1 MALEESLRIDS
12 EADLADLDKTIDKID
27 DVGSA
32 MRDIEGAGDDAE
44 RGTAKASGGLSSMVG
59 WLGKAAG
66 ALGALGLAAGMGGAV
81 MAGVNASL
89 AWSEALH
96 TLQAQTGATAAQ
108 VEEYKAIGQD
118 LYKGGW
124 GDGVEDVVA
133 SMSTVA
139 QITGASGTQLEGL
152 TENALALRQAFGTDV
167 RESVDAVDKAMIQ
180 FGINGNQA
188 FDLIAYT
195 LQRTGDPAGDLLETV
210 SEFGTNFEDLGYSA
224 DQMFQVLNQGSD
236 AGIFQFAKI
245 GDAVKEFGIRTKEG
259 GEDVQTAFKDIFK
272 AGEKWTFASNFDED
286 VQITIDSSKE
296 LFAAIRDGSVDI
308 ADVADEVSEYLLS
321 IEDPLER
328 NRLGVALLGS
338 YYEDLGDDILTA
350 MDITETGV
358 DGANGSMNRMKDAMQ
373 NGLRPALE
381 RLKRTG
387 LTFLANFLEPLVT
400 KVVDKAVPA
409 IEDMADFLENDAAPA
424 LEKFADAIGD
434 KAGPAIE
441 DIAEFAGEAADTIGD
456 FADEVSTFV
465 ARNPMVITYLTY
477 FAVAL
482 GVLVGA
488 AVVIPAIIGAITAV
502 MGGLATV
509 MGVVFSPI
517 VLIALALA
525 ALGLAYKE
533 NLFGFRDAVNEVAGV
548 VGEAFE
554 RIREFIAGLVDAFKT
569 GGLSGAGQFI
579 QDKLINPITEAVQNV
594 NWGEVVSTL
603 WGNFKNM
610 LGVGLALIWQASV
623 WVNENI
629 TQPMFN
635 YLRNVNWGEVLS
647 TFWNTFKTVMSAY
660 ISLYFN
666 AALWVNEHI
675 VQPMR
680 DYLANVNWGEVVST
694 LWSNFK
700 TLMSAAIAL
709 HWQAAVWVRDHVMQ
723 PIFDYLSNVN
733 WGEVVS
739 TLWSNFKTI
748 MTTAIALYFQAV
760 VWVKEHIIDPLVNA
774 VTNVDWAGVLT
785 SVGDF
790 GGSLFTKLKE
800 TLPDVGAWI
809 NEHIITPI
817 AEALSGLGAMV
828 KGAINAAIP
837 DSIGFD
843 VPGVDLGPLGSI
855 DGQHIGLDI
864 PDPFPGYASGTPWT
878 GSGRNSDMAGVVHQ
892 REAVVP
898 EGGMRVYPSKNG
910 LMLDGGGM
918 AQEIVI
924 PITLELDGRV
934 LFETVK
940 RIEGLRAQ

>member
-32 MRDIEGAGDDAE
+32 MRDIESAGDDAE
-44 RGTAKASGGLSSMVG
+44 RGTAKASGGLSSLVG
-59 WLGKAAG
+59 WLGQAAG
-66 ALGALGLAAGMGGAV
+66 ALGALGLAAGIGGAV

-89 AWSEALH
+89 AWSEALN

-108 VEEYKAIGQD
+108 VEEYKAIGQT
-118 LYKGGW
+118 LYKSGW
-124 GDGVEDVVA
+124 GDGVEDVV
-133 SMSTVA
+133 STMSTVA

-167 RESVDAVDKAMIQ
+167 RESVDAVDKAMVQ

-224 DQMFQVLNQGSD
+224 DQMFQVLNQGSE

-259 GEDVQTAFKDIFK
+259 GEDVQAAFNDIFK

-296 LFAAIRDGSVDI
+296 LFAAIQDGSVDI
-308 ADVADEVSEYLLS
+308 ADVADEASEYLLS
-321 IEDPLER
+321 IEDPIER

-350 MDITETGV
+350 MDITATGV
-358 DGANGSMNRMKDAMQ
+358 DGAEGSMNRMKDAMQ

-381 RLKRTG
+381 RLKRSG
-387 LTFLANFLEPLVT
+387 LTFLANFLEPFVT
-400 KVVDKAVPA
+400 KVIDKAVPA
-409 IEDMADFLENDAAPA
+409 IEQLAGFLENDAAPA
-424 LEKFADAIGD
+424 IAKFADAIGD
-434 KAGPAIE
+434 KAGPVIE
-441 DIAEFAGEAADTIGD
+441 DITEFAGEASETIGD
-456 FADEVSTFV
+456 FADTVSDFV

-502 MGGLATV
+502 MGGLAAV

-548 VGEAFE
+548 VGTAFE
-554 RIREFIAGLVDAFKT
+554 RIKDFIGGLIDAFKT

-579 QDKLINPITEAVQNV
+579 QDKLITPILNAVQNT

-647 TFWNTFKTVMSAY
+647 TLWNTFKTVMTAY
-660 ISLYFN
+660 IRLYFN
-666 AALWVNEHI
+666 AATWVYEHI
-675 VQPMR
+675 LQPIWNA
-680 DYLANVNWGEVVST
+680 LSNVNWGEVVAT
-694 LWSNFK
+694 LWGNFK
-700 TLMSAAIAL
+700 NMLGVGLALIWQAAVWVNENITQPMFNYLRNVNWGEVLGTLWGNFKNMLGVALAL
-709 HWQAAVWVRDHVMQ
+709 HWQAAVWV
-723 PIFDYLSNVN
+723 
-733 WGEVVS
+733 
-739 TLWSNFKTI
+739 
-748 MTTAIALYFQAV
+748 
-760 VWVKEHIIDPLVNA
+760 KEKLIDPLVNA

-790 GGSLFTKLKE
+790 GGEVFNKLKA
-800 TLPDVGAWI
+800 TLPDIGAWI
-809 NEHIITPI
+809 NEYIITPI
-817 AEALSGLGAMV
+817 ANALSGLGDMV

-837 DSIGFD
+837 DSIGLD

-855 DGQHIGLDI
+855 DGQHIGVDI
-864 PDPFPGYASGTPWT
+864 PDPFPGYATGTPWT
-878 GSGRNSDMAGVVHQ
+878 GSGRPSDMAGVVHQ

-898 EGGMRVYPSKNG
+898 AGGMRVYPSKNG

-940 RIEGLRAQ
+940 RMEGLRAT

>member
-12 EADLADLDKTIDKID
+12 EADLADLDKTIDKIG

-44 RGTAKASGGLSSMVG
+44 RGTAKASGGLSAMVG

-66 ALGALGLAAGMGGAV
+66 ALGALGLAAGIGGAV

-89 AWSEALH
+89 AWSEALN

-108 VEEYKAIGQD
+108 VEAYRDIGQRV
-118 LYKGGW
+118 YKSGW

-167 RESVDAVDKAMIQ
+167 RESVDAVDKAMVQ

-224 DQMFQVLNQGSD
+224 DQMFQVLNQGSA

-259 GEDVQTAFKDIFK
+259 GADVQAAFNDIFQ

-358 DGANGSMNRMKDAMQ
+358 DGAEGSMNRMKDAMQ

-381 RLKRTG
+381 RLKRSG

-400 KVVDKAVPA
+400 KVIDKAVPA
-409 IEDMADFLENDAAPA
+409 IEQLAGFLENDAAPA
-424 LEKFADAIGD
+424 IAKFADAIGD

-441 DIAEFAGEAADTIGD
+441 DITEFAGEAADTIGD
-456 FADEVSTFV
+456 FAATVSDFV
-465 ARNPMVITYLTY
+465 ARNPMVITYLKY
-477 FAVAL
+477 FAIAL
-482 GVLVGA
+482 AAIVTA

-502 MGGLATV
+502 MGGL
-509 MGVVFSPI
+509 GVALGVIFSPV
-517 VLIALALA
+517 VLIAAALA

-548 VGEAFE
+548 VGEAFG
-554 RIREFIAGLVDAFKT
+554 RIKDFIGGLIDAFKT

-579 QDKLINPITEAVQNV
+579 QDKLLNPITEAVRNV
-594 NWGEVVSTL
+594 NWGEVVATL

-635 YLRNVNWGEVLS
+635 DLR
-647 TFWNTFKTVMSAY
+647 
-660 ISLYFN
+660 
-666 AALWVNEHI
+666 
-675 VQPMR
+675 
-680 DYLANVNWGEVVST
+680 NVNWGEVVST
-694 LWSNFK
+694 LWNTFK
-700 TLMSAAIAL
+700 TVMTAYIRLYFNAAT
-709 HWQAAVWVRDHVMQ
+709 WVYEHILQ
-723 PIFDYLSNVN
+723 PIWNALSNVN

-739 TLWSNFKTI
+739 TLWANFKTL
-748 MTTAIALYFQAV
+748 MTAAIALHWQAAV
-760 VWVKEHIIDPLVNA
+760 WVNEHIVQPIGAYLANVNWGEVLGTLWGNFKNMLGVALALHWQAAVWVKEKLIDPLVNA
-774 VTNVDWAGVLT
+774 VTNVDWAGALT

-837 DSIGFD
+837 DSIGVD
-843 VPGVDLGPLGSI
+843 VPGVDLGPLGSL
-855 DGQHIGLDI
+855 DGQHIGVDI
-864 PDPFPGYASGTPWT
+864 PDPFPGYATGTPWT
-878 GSGRNSDMAGVVHQ
+878 GSGRPSEMAGVVHQ

-898 EGGMRVYPSKNG
+898 EGGMRVYPSRNG
-910 LMLDGGGM
+910 LMLEGGT
-918 AQEIVI
+918 APEVVI

-940 RIEGLRAQ
+940 RLEGLRAT

>member
-12 EADLADLDKTIDKID
+12 EADLGDLDKTIDKIG
-27 DVGSA
+27 DVGSV
-32 MRDIEGAGDDAE
+32 MSDIEGAGDAAE
-44 RGTAKASGGLSSMVG
+44 RGTAKASGGLSSMIG

-66 ALGALGLAAGMGGAV
+66 AIGALGLAAGIGGAI
-81 MAGVNASL
+81 MAGVNETF
-89 AWSEALH
+89 AWSEALN

-108 VEEYKAIGQD
+108 VEAYKAIGQD

-133 SMSTVA
+133 SMSTVQ
-139 QITGASGTQLEGL
+139 QITGTSGTQLEGL

-195 LQRTGDPAGDLLETV
+195 MQRTGDPAGDLLETV

-224 DQMFQVLNQGSD
+224 DQMFQVLNQGSA

-259 GEDVQTAFKDIFK
+259 GDDVQAAFNDIFK

-286 VQITIDSSKE
+286 VQLTIDSSKE
-296 LFAAIRDGSVDI
+296 LFAAIQDGSVDI

-321 IEDPLER
+321 IEDPIER

-358 DGANGSMNRMKDAMQ
+358 DGAEGSMNRMKDAMQ

-381 RLKRTG
+381 RLKRSG
-387 LTFLANFLEPLVT
+387 LTFLANFLEPFVT
-400 KVVDKAVPA
+400 SVIDKAVPA
-409 IEDMADFLENDAAPA
+409 IEDMAGFLENDAAPA
-424 LEKFADAIGD
+424 IEKFADAIGD

-441 DIAEFAGEAADTIGD
+441 HVAEFAGKAADKLSD
-456 FADEVSTFV
+456 FTDTVSAFV
-465 ARNPMVITYLTY
+465 AKNPMVITYLTY

-502 MGGLATV
+502 MGGLAAV

-517 VLIALALA
+517 VLIAAALA

-533 NLFGFRDAVNEVAGV
+533 NLLGFRDAVNEVAGV
-548 VGEAFE
+548 VGDAFG
-554 RIREFIAGLVDAFKT
+554 RIREFISGLVNAFQE

-579 QDKLINPITEAVQNV
+579 KDKFVTPLISAILTTDWIGVASSIWSGIQTTLDAAGALAWDAAMWLTARFVWPLILAALHVDWGGVVSAVGRGIGTALQATPGLYVDGSQLLANLIVFPLLIAAINADWIGLAVTIGRGIGSAVTNLSDFQFDAVQWITHNFV
-594 NWGEVVSTL
+594 LRLILAALNINWDGVASTL
-603 WGNFKNM
+603 WQ
-610 LGVGLALIWQASV
+610 GLLLAVDVQQMPFDAMTWLA
-623 WVNENI
+623 
-629 TQPMFN
+629 
-635 YLRNVNWGEVLS
+635 RVLV
-647 TFWNTFKTVMSAY
+647 TPLAA
-660 ISLYFN
+660 
-666 AALWVNEHI
+666 AALTI
-675 VQPMR
+675 
-680 DYLANVNWGEVVST
+680 DWG
-694 LWSNFK
+694 
-700 TLMSAAIAL
+700 AAI
-709 HWQAAVWVRDHVMQ
+709 V
-723 PIFDYLSNVN
+723 
-733 WGEVVS
+733 
-739 TLWSNFKTI
+739 
-748 MTTAIALYFQAV
+748 
-760 VWVKEHIIDPLVNA
+760 
-774 VTNVDWAGVLT
+774 
-785 SVGDF
+785 SVGKF
-790 GGSLFTKLKE
+790 GSTVFDKLKE
-800 TLPDVGAWI
+800 TLPDIDEWVT
-809 NEHIITPI
+809 EHISNPLGS
-817 AEALSGLGAMV
+817 ALSSLGSIV
-828 KGAINAAIP
+828 KAAINAAIP
-837 DSIGFD
+837 DSIGID

-855 DGQHIGLDI
+855 DGQHIGVDI
-864 PDPFPGYASGTPWT
+864 PNPFPGYASGTAWT
-878 GSGRNSDMAGVVHQ
+878 GSGRASEMAGVVHQ

-918 AQEIVI
+918 AKEIVI

-940 RIEGLRAQ
+940 RIEGLRVQ

>member
-66 ALGALGLAAGMGGAV
+66 ALGALGLAAGIGGAV

-89 AWSEALH
+89 AWSEALN

-124 GDGVEDVVA
+124 GDGVEDVVS

-167 RESVDAVDKAMIQ
+167 RESIDAVDKAMIQ

-224 DQMFQVLNQGSD
+224 DQMFQVLNQGSE

-259 GEDVQTAFKDIFK
+259 GEDVQVAFNDIFK

-296 LFAAIRDGSVDI
+296 LFAAIQDGSVDI

-373 NGLRPALE
+373 KGLRPALE

-387 LTFLANFLEPLVT
+387 LTFLANFLEPFVT
-400 KVVDKAVPA
+400 QVIDKAVPA

-424 LEKFADAIGD
+424 IAKFADAIGD

-441 DIAEFAGEAADTIGD
+441 DITEFAGEAADTIGD
-456 FADEVSTFV
+456 FAATVSAFV
-465 ARNPMVITYLTY
+465 ARNPLVITYLRY
-477 FAVAL
+477 FAIAL
-482 GVLVGA
+482 A
-488 AVVIPAIIGAITAV
+488 AVVAAAVIIPAIIGAVTAV
-502 MGGLATV
+502 MGGL
-509 MGVVFSPI
+509 GVALGVIFSPI
-517 VLIALALA
+517 VLIVAALA

-548 VGEAFE
+548 VGEAFG
-554 RIREFIAGLVDAFKT
+554 RIKDFIGGLVDAFKE

-579 QDKLINPITEAVQNV
+579 KDKFVAPLISAILTTDWIGVANSIWNGIRSALDTAGSLAFDAAMWLTARVVLPLILAALSID
-594 NWGEVVSTL
+594 WGGVVSAIGRGIGTAL
-603 WGNFKNM
+603 QATPGLYVDGSQILANLILFPLLVAAFNM
-610 LGVGLALIWQASV
+610 DWVGLAVAIGRGVITAITTLSGLQFDAAQWITQRIVLPLILAALNVQWDSVASTIWQGILLAMDV
-623 WVNENI
+623 QRMPFDAATWL
-629 TQPMFN
+629 T
-635 YLRNVNWGEVLS
+635 RVLV
-647 TFWNTFKTVMSAY
+647 TPIVV
-660 ISLYFN
+660 
-666 AALWVNEHI
+666 AALNIDWGAAI
-675 VQPMR
+675 VSVGKFGSAVF
-680 DYLANVNWGEVVST
+680 DKLKST
-694 LWSNFK
+694 LPN
-700 TLMSAAIAL
+700 IED
-709 HWQAAVWVRDHVMQ
+709 WVQ
-723 PIFDYLSNVN
+723 TN
-733 WGEVVS
+733 
-739 TLWSNFKTI
+739 
-748 MTTAIALYFQAV
+748 
-760 VWVKEHIIDPLVNA
+760 IIDPLTTA
-774 VTNVDWAGVLT
+774 ISA
-785 SVGDF
+785 
-790 GGSLFTKLKE
+790 
-800 TLPDVGAWI
+800 I
-809 NEHIITPI
+809 
-817 AEALSGLGAMV
+817 EAAA
-828 KGAINAAIP
+828 KHAINAAIP
-837 DSIGFD
+837 DSF
-843 VPGVDLGPLGSI
+843 
-855 DGQHIGLDI
+855 HIGTPALEILGETIFPEISEDISI

-878 GSGRNSDMAGVVHQ
+878 GSGRNSDMAGVVHN